1 MRMVAQALACYH
13 TYPYGFFMSVAPR
26 LSKEDWLRAGFLALA
41 DLGPSGLKA
50 EPLARQLNTT
60 KGSFYWH
67 FKDVSQ
73 FKTSMMIYWEQQGFS
88 DIVAVLE
95 DEPSIPKRLRRL
107 GEIAGNAAWPGYE
120 GTPPEPAIRAWSRS
134 DAMVAEVVERVDRKR
149 LAYLSET
156 LGELGLTNPDFAR
169 IIYAGLI
176 GLEDLSSRD
185 GQDRTEP
192 LGTLIDLVL
201 TLE

>member
-1 MRMVAQALACYH
+1 MGK
-13 TYPYGFFMSVAPR
+13 TPR
-26 LSKEDWLRAGFLALA
+26 LTKDDWLRAGFRALTTH
-41 DLGPSGLKA
+41 GPSGLKA
-50 EPLARQLNTT
+50 EPLARQMNST

-67 FKDVSQ
+67 FKDVDQ
-73 FKTSMMIYWEQQGFS
+73 FKVSMMSYWEQHGFT
-88 DIVAVLE
+88 DIVSFLE
-95 DEPSIPKRLRRL
+95 GEPSIPKRLRKL

-120 GTPPEPAIRAWSRS
+120 GAPPEPAIRAWSRS
-134 DAMVAEVVERVDRKR
+134 DAMVAEVVERVDTKR

-156 LGELGLTNPDFAR
+156 LAELGLTNPDFAR

-176 GLEDLSSRD
+176 GLDDLSSRD
-185 GQDRTEP
+185 GQDRSEP